1 MDWNVARLRAPPA
14 PTPGGVAFTALCGHG
29 KAGYGSGVG
38 SLREF
43 TNPALALPPP
53 VGGLAD
59 VVFQH
64 AQDDPHYVALGRK
77 DEHGEWR
84 DVTSAEFRDEVLAL
98 AKGLLA
104 QGIRFGDRVAIMSR
118 TRYEWTLF
126 DYALWTIGAQ
136 VVPVYPTS
144 SAEQCFWMLYD
155 AECTA
160 AVVEH
165 EDHAMTIATV
175 IDRLPQLRR
184 LWQLDSGCVQELYDA
199 GAAIE
204 DEVVHRHREAV
215 TPDSTATIIYTSGT
229 TGRPKGCVVS
239 HGNFMFEADTVIER
253 WEPVFHSR
261 KGDEAATLLFLPLA
275 HVFGRMVQIA
285 AIRGKVRFGH
295 QPQLHA
301 SALLPDLQAFRPTFF
316 LAVPYI
322 FEKVYGAARRKA
334 EREGR
339 AGPFE
344 KAVDVAVQYAEA
356 VEAKAWG
363 TGPGPSAGLRMQHQL
378 FEKLVYGKLRAAMGG
393 RVRQA
398 MSGGSAMDRRLGLF
412 FAGAG
417 VQIYEGYG
425 LTETTA
431 AATANPPGRT
441 RYGTVGQAIPGM
453 TVHIADDGEIWLRG
467 DNVFQGYLNNPKA
480 TDETLHD
487 GWLATG
493 DLGALDEDGYL
504 TITGR
509 KKEILVTSGG
519 KSVAPG
525 LLEERVRDHPLVHQ
539 CLLVGNDRPFVA
551 ALVTLDHEAV
561 EHWLQMRGKP
571 QMTPAELVRDAD
583 LEAEVRRAVVAANTL
598 VSKAE
603 SIRTFRILGQPFSEE
618 HGLLTPSLKLKR
630 KAIEN
635 AYANEVE
642 ALYRS

>member
-1 MDWNVARLRAPPA
+1 M
-14 PTPGGVAFTALCGHG
+14 
-29 KAGYGSGVG
+29 
-38 SLREF
+38 REF

-59 VVFQH
+59 VVFRH
-64 AQDDPHYVALGRK
+64 AQDDPDYVALGRK

-175 IDRLPQLRR
+175 IDRLPQLRQ

>member
-1 MDWNVARLRAPPA
+1 M
-14 PTPGGVAFTALCGHG
+14 
-29 KAGYGSGVG
+29 
-38 SLREF
+38 REF
-43 TNPALALPPP
+43 TNPPSASAPPP

-59 VVFQH
+59 AVFRH
-64 AQDDPHYVALGRK
+64 AQEDPLHVALGRK
-77 DEHGEWR
+77 DERGEWR

-104 QGIRFGDRVAIMSR
+104 QGVRFGDRVALMSR

-126 DYALWTIGAQ
+126 DFALWTIGAQ

-175 IDRLPQLRR
+175 IDRLPRLRR
-184 LWQLDSGCVQELYDA
+184 LWQLDSGCVQELYEA
-199 GAAIE
+199 GAGVE

-215 TPDSTATIIYTSGT
+215 TPDSVATVIYTSGT
-229 TGRPKGCVVS
+229 TGRPKGCVIS

-253 WEPVFHSR
+253 WEPVFHSK

-285 AIRGKVRFGH
+285 AFRGRVRFGH
-295 QPQLHA
+295 QPELHA
-301 SALLPDLQAFRPTFF
+301 AALLPDLVAFRPTFI

-322 FEKVYGAARRKA
+322 FEKVLNAARRKA
-334 EREGR
+334 ERDGKS
-339 AGPFE
+339 GPFE
-344 KAVDVAVQYAEA
+344 KAVEVAVAYADA

-363 TGPGPSAGLRMQHQL
+363 TGPGPSAGLRMQHQ
-378 FEKLVYGKLRAAMGG
+378 FFDKLVYSKVRAAMGG
-393 RVRQA
+393 RVRHA

-425 LTETTA
+425 LTESTA
-431 AATANPPGRT
+431 AATANPPERT
-441 RYGTVGQAIPGM
+441 RYGTVGQPIPGV
-453 TVHIADDGEIWLRG
+453 TVHIADDGEVWLHG
-467 DNVFQGYLNNPKA
+467 GNVFQGYLNNPKA

-493 DLGALDEDGYL
+493 DIGSLDEDGYL

-519 KSVAPG
+519 KSVSPG
-525 LLEERVRDHPLVHQ
+525 VLEERVRDHPLVNQ
-539 CLLVGNDRPFVA
+539 CIVVGNDRPFVA
-551 ALVTLDHEAV
+551 ALITLDPEAV

-571 QMTPAELVRDAD
+571 QAGPAELVRDND
-583 LEAEVRRAVVAANTL
+583 LETEVRRAVVAANTL
-598 VSKAE
+598 VSQAE
-603 SIRTFRILGQPFSEE
+603 SIRTFRILAQPFTEE

-635 AYANEVE
+635 TYADEVD
-642 ALYRS
+642 ALYST

>member
-1 MDWNVARLRAPPA
+1 MR
-14 PTPGGVAFTALCGHG
+14 
-29 KAGYGSGVG
+29 

-43 TNPALALPPP
+43 TNPPLALPPP

-59 VVFQH
+59 VVFRH
-64 AQDDPHYVALGRK
+64 AREDPHYIALGRK

-126 DYALWTIGAQ
+126 DYALWTVGAQ

-175 IDRLPQLRR
+175 IDRLPQLRQ

-253 WEPVFHSR
+253 WESVFRSR

-285 AIRGKVRFGH
+285 AIRGRVRFGH

-344 KAVDVAVQYAEA
+344 KAVEVAVQYAEA

-480 TDETLHD
+480 TDEALHD

-551 ALVTLDHEAV
+551 ALITLDQEAV

-571 QMTPAELVRDAD
+571 QMTPSELVSDAD

-603 SIRTFRILGQPFSEE
+603 SIRTFRILGLPFSEE

>member
-1 MDWNVARLRAPPA
+1 M
-14 PTPGGVAFTALCGHG
+14 
-29 KAGYGSGVG
+29 
-38 SLREF
+38 REF
-43 TNPALALPPP
+43 TNPPVASAPP

-59 VVFQH
+59 DVFQR
-64 AQDDPHYVALGRK
+64 AQDTPRHIALGRK
-77 DEHGEWR
+77 DDRGEWR

-104 QGIRFGDRVAIMSR
+104 RGVRFGDRVAVMSR

-175 IDRLPQLRR
+175 IDRLPRLRQ
-184 LWQLDSGCVQELYDA
+184 LWQLDEGAVRELYDA
-199 GAAIE
+199 GAAI
-204 DEVVHRHREAV
+204 DDDVVHRHRQAV

-229 TGRPKGCVVS
+229 TGRPKGCVVT
-239 HGNFMFEADTVIER
+239 HGGFMWEADTVIAG
-253 WEPVFHSR
+253 WSPVFHAK
-261 KGDEAATLLFLPLA
+261 KGDEVSTLLFLPLA
-275 HVFGRMVQIA
+275 HVFGRMVQVA
-285 AIRGKVRFGH
+285 AVRGGVRFGH
-295 QPQLHA
+295 QPQLNA
-301 SALLPDLQAFRPTFF
+301 AALLPDLAAFRPTFI

-322 FEKVYGAARRKA
+322 FEKVFNAARRKA
-334 EREGR
+334 EKEGK

-344 KAVDVAVQYAEA
+344 KAVDIAVRYADA

-363 TGPGPSAGLRMQHQL
+363 IGPGPSAGLRMQHQV
-378 FEKLVYGKLRAAMGG
+378 FDKLVYAKVRAAMGG
-393 RVRQA
+393 RIRNA

-425 LTETTA
+425 LTESTA
-431 AATANPPGRT
+431 AATANPPDRT
-441 RYGTVGQAIPGM
+441 RYGTVGLPVPGV
-453 TVHIADDGEIWLRG
+453 TVHIADDGEIWLNG
-467 DNVFQGYLNNPKA
+467 PNVFQGYLNNQKA
-480 TDETLHD
+480 TDATLHD

-493 DLGALDEDGYL
+493 DLGSLDEDGYL

-519 KSVAPG
+519 KSVSPG
-525 LLEERVRDHPLVHQ
+525 VLEERVRDHPLINQ
-539 CLLVGNDRPFVA
+539 CIVVGNDRPYIA
-551 ALVTLDHEAV
+551 ALVTLDPEAV
-561 EHWLQMRGKP
+561 EHWLTMRNKP
-571 QMTPAELVRDAD
+571 RLSAAELVRDRD
-583 LEAEVRRAVVAANTL
+583 LETEVRRAVVAANTL
-598 VSKAE
+598 VSQAE
-603 SIRTFRILGQPFSEE
+603 SIRTFRILARPFTEE

-630 KAIEN
+630 KAIET
-635 AYANEVE
+635 AYEKEVD
-642 ALYRS
+642 ALYRA